1 MIYLKVIKSRSNM
14 KQQNFKITKLCSKE
28 LKAIIINCK
37 GRCINE
43 KLLKP
48 EKSCLYYSILR
59 IDKVKIFHDKLHVLH
74 EQLHS

>member
-14 KQQNFKITKLCSKE
+14 KQQNFKITKLCSKV
-28 LKAIIINCK
+28 LKGLIINCT

-48 EKSCLYYSILR
+48 EKSCLHYSILR
-59 IDKVKIFHDKLHVLH
+59 IDKAKIFHDKLHVSH